1 MWREKEKSRKGG
13 VKRMDG
19 SWRDLSK
26 KDCLLVQIWYRS
38 SFKIRECIKHD

>member
-26 KDCLLVQIWYRS
+26 KDCCLKGVTGYVR
-38 SFKIRECIKHD
+38 